1 MLHVSFAPGMTT
13 MLLAASAAIA
23 AQCDLRTRRIPN
35 ALTFGLAA
43 AAGIAWAMEGPAPFF
58 LAVSLYAVVLI
69 AGCVPFGRGW
79 IGGGDVKLLAAGAA
93 CAGFPGA
100 LTFLLVTAVAGGVL
114 ALAHAARTRRVASV
128 MSSVAYAATSRDFGS
143 LDGGNAKL
151 PYALA
156 IAAGALYLLASETCA
171 PWLRLVRV

>member
-13 MLLAASAAIA
+13 MLLAASAAA
-23 AQCDLRTRRIPN
+23 AARCDLRTRRIPN
-35 ALTFGLAA
+35 VLTFGLAA
-43 AAGIAWAMEGPAPFF
+43 AAAIAWAMEGPAPFLTA
-58 LAVSLYAVVLI
+58 LALYVIVLV
-69 AGCVPFGRGW
+69 AGCFPFGRGW

-93 CAGFPGA
+93 CAGYPGA

-114 ALAHAARTRRVASV
+114 ALAQAARTRRMASV
-128 MSSVAYAATSRDFGS
+128 MSTVAYAAASRDFGS